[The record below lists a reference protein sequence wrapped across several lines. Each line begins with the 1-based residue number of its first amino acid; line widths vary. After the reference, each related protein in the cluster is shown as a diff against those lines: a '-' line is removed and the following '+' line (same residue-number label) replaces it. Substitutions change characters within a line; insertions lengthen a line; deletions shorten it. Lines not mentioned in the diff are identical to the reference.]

1 MAIINGDNNNNNLVG
16 TAADDE
22 INGFGGN
29 DILFGDAGK
38 DIFNGGNGND
48 RFDITSQAQI
58 TAGETYN
65 GGLGTDTLLLNT
77 GTAID
82 LSTAIINADVEAL
95 QAGGAVSLTATQLGN
110 FVSVSTGAITLTNSG
125 VADLSDAA
133 VFTSTF
139 NLNAAG
145 NTLNLA
151 GVSNTTYTVNGGVG
165 DDIIT
170 GGDHVSGDNLIGG
183 EGADT
188 ISAGL
193 GNDTLT
199 GGGGLDTLD
208 GGGGDDRMVIT
219 AQAEIVAGESYV
231 GGTGFDKLD
240 LETGAPIDISSLNI
254 NADVESLEASGPVS
268 LTAAQLDKFVQLQ
281 TGIIT
286 LTTSGSVDLG
296 DATVFTNQFL
306 LSATGNTFSLA
317 GVTTTA
323 YTVTGAGGNDI
334 ITGGDSSSGDN
345 LIGGAGNDQLN
356 GGIGNDT
363 LTGGAG
369 TDKMSGGAG
378 DDRMVITT
386 QADIAAG
393 ESYVGGTGFDRL
405 DLETFD
411 PMDISAL
418 TINADVEYLESNGTV
433 SLKATQLGNFK
444 QVSTG
449 QITLTSAGSANM
461 SGDTIFTNVFNLN
474 AGGNNINL
482 TGNIANVY
490 TVNGGNGN
498 DVVSGGDH
506 TSGDT
511 LLGGGGND
519 TLNGLGGN
527 DFLAGGAGKDVLS
540 GGAGDD
546 RMQITLQTDVVAGE
560 SYAGGTG
567 FDILDLET
575 GAAINVASLTINAD
589 VERIESFGVVTM
601 TAAQL
606 SNFKNVQTGAITLTT
621 GGSVNMAG
629 DAIFTNNFILSNA
642 STSLT
647 LAGVQTTTY
656 SITGGNGNDNITGG
670 DHVSG
675 DFLSGGAGNDTLNGA
690 LGNDTLVGGAGKD
703 TVNGGAGNDRLMVN
717 AQADL
722 TAAESFIGGTGV
734 DLLDLE
740 TSAAIDLSSV
750 TINADVENLE
760 SNGAVSLTVAQ
771 LSNFKQVST
780 GAITL
785 TNTGVANLAGDTVF
799 TGTFNLSAAGNTL
812 DLSNVATTT
821 YIVNGGA
828 GVDTI
833 TGGDHIFG
841 DTLVGGAG
849 NDVLNGGGGNDL
861 LVGGAG
867 VDTVSGSVGD
877 DRMRV
882 TLQADLAAGEVYSGG
897 SGFDIFDIETATA
910 LNISAVT
917 IDADV
922 ERLEANGAV
931 SLKAAQLGAFV
942 NVATGAITLTNAG
955 VADLSGATV
964 TTSVFNLFAGG
975 NTLNLGGV
983 NNTTY
988 TVNGGNG
995 VDVITGG
1002 DHISGDTLNGG
1013 VGADTINGGG
1023 GNDTITGG
1031 RDGDI
1036 QNGGSGDDRFVVTAQ
1051 VDIAAGEAYN
1061 GGSGIDKLDIETAAA
1076 INLNAATIG
1085 SDMEILEANGAV
1097 SIRANQLDVFD
1108 TVQVAGPITLTTSGA
1123 VDLSGS
1129 RVTTQTFN
1137 LAAGGNTLDLTG
1149 ETTVGHII
1157 NGAAG
1162 VDTILG
1168 GDLND
1173 QLLGAGGN
1181 DQLTGGGGV
1190 DQFRYTSVASGQ
1202 DTIHDF
1208 SGTTDF
1214 GGGAGQGDKLAFVGL
1229 LTGAFS
1235 YVQAAAFSGGGN
1247 SEARFAGANTL
1258 QVDTNGNGAVDI
1270 TINLNN
1276 FTAATQ
1282 LVNSD
1287 FVWS

>member
-77 GTAID
+77 GSAID
-82 LSTAIINADVEAL
+82 LSTTIINADVEVL
-95 QAGGAVSLTATQLGN
+95 QAFGAVSLTSTQLGN
-110 FVSVSTGAITLTNSG
+110 FVSVSSGAITLTDGG
-125 VADLSDAA
+125 VADLAGAA
-133 VFTSTF
+133 VSTNTFT
-139 NLNAAG
+139 LNAAG

-151 GVSNTTYTVNGGVG
+151 GASNTTYTVNGGVG
-165 DDIIT
+165 DDVIT
-170 GGDHVSGDNLIGG
+170 GGDHSSGDNLIGG

-188 ISAGL
+188 ISGGI

-199 GGGGLDTLD
+199 GGGGLDALD
-208 GGGGDDRMVIT
+208 GGAGDDRMVIV
-219 AQAEIVAGESYV
+219 AQAEIVAGESYA
-231 GGTGFDKLD
+231 GGTGFDRLD

-254 NADVESLEASGPVS
+254 GADVEMLEASGPVS
-268 LTAAQLDKFVQLQ
+268 LTAAQLDKFVQVQ
-281 TGIIT
+281 TGVVT
-286 LTTSGSVDLG
+286 VTTSGVVDLG
-296 DATVFTNQFL
+296 GATVSTNQFL
-306 LSATGNTFSLA
+306 LAATGNTFNLA
-317 GVTTTA
+317 GVTTTT
-323 YTVTGAGGNDI
+323 YTVTGAGGNDV
-334 ITGGDSSSGDN
+334 ITGGDHSSGDN
-345 LIGGAGNDQLN
+345 LIGGAGNDTLN
-356 GGIGNDT
+356 GGIGNDA

-369 TDKMSGGAG
+369 TDKMNGGAG
-378 DDRMVITT
+378 DDVMVINV

-393 ESYVGGTGFDRL
+393 ESYVGGTGFDKL
-405 DLETFD
+405 DLATFD

-444 QVSTG
+444 QVNTG
-449 QITLTSAGSANM
+449 QITLTTAGSANL
-461 SGDTIFTNVFNLN
+461 SGDTVFTSVFNLN
-474 AGGNNINL
+474 AGGNNLNL
-482 TGNIANVY
+482 TGSVATTY

-498 DVVSGGDH
+498 DVVSGGDYI
-506 TSGDT
+506 SGDT
-511 LLGGGGND
+511 LNGGAGTD

-527 DFLAGGAGKDVLS
+527 DWLTGGAGKDVLS

-546 RMQITLQTDVVAGE
+546 RMFITLQTDIVAGE

-575 GAAINVASLTINAD
+575 GAAIDITSLAVNAD
-589 VERIESFGVVTM
+589 VERLESFGVVTL

-606 SNFKNVQTGAITLTT
+606 TNFKNVQTGAITLTT
-621 GGSVNMAG
+621 GGAVSMAG
-629 DAIFTNNFILSNA
+629 DTIFTSTFNLSNA

-656 SITGGNGNDNITGG
+656 TIVGGNGNDNITGG
-670 DHVSG
+670 DHTFG
-675 DFLSGGAGNDTLNGA
+675 DFISGGAGNDTLNGA

-703 TVNGGAGNDRLMVN
+703 TVNGGAGNDRLVVN
-717 AQADL
+717 AQADI

-740 TSAAIDLSSV
+740 TSAAIDISTV
-750 TINADVENLE
+750 TINVDVENLE
-760 SNGAVSLTVAQ
+760 SNGAVSLTATQ
-771 LSNFKQVST
+771 LGNFKHVQT

-785 TNTGVANLAGDTVF
+785 TNAGVASLAGDVVF
-799 TGTFNLSAAGNTL
+799 TSTFNLAAAGNTL
-812 DLSNVATTT
+812 DLSGVATTAYT
-821 YIVNGGA
+821 VNGGA
-828 GVDTI
+828 GADTI
-833 TGGDHIFG
+833 TGGDHVFG
-841 DTLVGGAG
+841 DTLNGGAG
-849 NDVLNGGGGNDL
+849 NDVVNGGAGNDL
-861 LVGGAG
+861 LIGGAG
-867 VDTVSGSVGD
+867 VDTVSGGIGD
-877 DRMRV
+877 DRLRV
-882 TLQADLAAGEVYSGG
+882 TLQADLAAGEAYSGG
-897 SGFDIFDIETATA
+897 SGFDIFDLETGAA
-910 LNISAVT
+910 INISAVT

-931 SLKAAQLGAFV
+931 SLKASQLGAFV

-964 TTSVFNLFAGG
+964 TTTVFNLNAAG

-983 NNTTY
+983 KDTVY
-988 TVNGGNG
+988 TVNGGAG

-1002 DHISGDTLNGG
+1002 DHISGDNLIGG
-1013 VGADTINGGG
+1013 TGADTINGGG

-1051 VDIAAGEAYN
+1051 ADIAAGETFN
-1061 GGSGIDKLDIETAAA
+1061 GGSGIDKLDIESAAA
-1076 INLNAATIG
+1076 VNLNAATIG
-1085 SDMEILEANGAV
+1085 SDMEILEANSAV
-1097 SIRANQLDVFD
+1097 SIRANQLDIFD

-1157 NGAAG
+1157 NGGAG

-1214 GGGAGQGDKLAFVGL
+1214 GGGAGQGDKLAFVSL

-1270 TINLNN
+1270 TINLDN